1 MDLEIKEYSSEDID
15 NSLKKLWIKLAQE
28 MYELEHFTLP
38 SESNANLWLDYLR
51 SEIIERRGFLL
62 GAFDETKLVGF
73 AAASYARRFPMQVSE
88 RMGTINDLFVLPKY
102 RRKGI
107 GSKLVVDCLKKMESG
122 DVDSV
127 RINLV
132 SGNESALALYQ
143 KVGFEVYRLSVKRS
157 LAKDE

>member
-38 SESNANLWLDYLR
+38 SESNASLWVKYVR
-51 SEIIERRGFLL
+51 GEIKEGRGFLL
-62 GAFDETKLVGF
+62 SALSENQLVGF
-73 AAASYARRFPMQVSE
+73 VAASYARRFPMKVSE
-88 RMGTINDLFVLPKY
+88 TMGTINDLYVLPHY
-102 RRKGI
+102 RRRGI
-107 GSKLVVDCLKKMESG
+107 GRKLVNECLEKMKSG

-132 SGNESALALYQ
+132 SGNDSALLLYQ
-143 KVGFEVYRLSVKRS
+143 KLGFEIYRYAVK
-157 LAKDE
+157 KTINK

>member
-107 GSKLVVDCLKKMESG
+107 GSKLVVDCLKMESG